1 VEAKLSVNV
10 KICLI
15 LWGIKMKINRIY
27 ILLLIPVLAACHD
40 PSSDEKKEI
49 KFNKEAVKKQ
59 FEEANKLLAKKEAD
73 DMDAYARQHK
83 MNFVNTDLG
92 LRYYV
97 YEPSAKGDSIRDNT
111 QITMDFTVSLL
122 DGTECY
128 SSAQKG
134 PKTFIVG
141 KEDIESGIHM
151 GVKFLKKG
159 DKAVI
164 MIPSHL
170 AHGLLGD
177 MDKIPP
183 QMPIIYDIQIHN

>member
-1 VEAKLSVNV
+1 
-10 KICLI
+10 
-15 LWGIKMKINRIY
+15 MKIKSLY
-27 ILLLIPVLAACHD
+27 ILFIIAALTACRE
-40 PSSDEKKEI
+40 PEKENKQEFKI
-49 KFNKEAVKKQ
+49 NKEAIKKQ
-59 FEEANKLLAKKEAD
+59 FVEANKLLAKKESD

-97 YEPSAKGDSIRDNT
+97 YQPSEKGDSIRDNT
-111 QITMDFTVSLL
+111 TITMDFTVSLL

-128 SSAQKG
+128 SSVEKG

-141 KEDIESGIHM
+141 KEDLESGIHK

-159 DKAVI
+159 DKAI
-164 MIPSHL
+164 ILIPSHL

-183 QMPIIYDIQIHN
+183 QMPIIYNIQIHN

>member
-1 VEAKLSVNV
+1 
-10 KICLI
+10 
-15 LWGIKMKINRIY
+15 MKIKLPY
-27 ILLLIPVLAACHD
+27 YFLIGLVFFGCHS
-40 PSSDEKKEI
+40 PEKDNKQEVNI
-49 KFNKEAVKKQ
+49 NKEALKNQ
-59 FEEANKLLAKKEAD
+59 FVEANKLLATKEID
-73 DMDAYARQHK
+73 DMDNYARQHK

-92 LRYYV
+92 LRYFV
-97 YEPSAKGDSIRDNT
+97 YEPSDKGDSIKDKS

-128 SSAQKG
+128 SSAEKG

-141 KEDIESGIHM
+141 MEDIESGIHK

-159 DKAVI
+159 DKAI
-164 MIPSHL
+164 ILIPSHL

-183 QMPIIYDIQIHN
+183 QTPIVYNIQIHN

>member
-1 VEAKLSVNV
+1 
-10 KICLI
+10 
-15 LWGIKMKINRIY
+15 MKIKLY
-27 ILLLIPVLAACHD
+27 HILIFSAALLSCQPT
-40 PSSDEKKEI
+40 EKKEEVKI
-49 KFNKEAVKKQ
+49 DKEALKKQ
-59 FEEANKLLAKKEAD
+59 FVEANKLLTKKESD

-97 YEPSAKGDSIRDNT
+97 YEPSAKGDSIKDNSE
-111 QITMDFTVSLL
+111 ITMDFTVSLL

-128 SSAQKG
+128 SSAEKG

-141 KEDIESGIHM
+141 KEDTESGIQK

-159 DKAVI
+159 DKAI
-164 MIPSHL
+164 ILIPSHL

-177 MDKIPP
+177 MNKIPP
-183 QMPIIYDIQIHN
+183 QMPIVYDIQIHN